1 MNTMNAEILHLLDA
15 LDTRFNRT
23 ILLRC
28 KELIEYDSKEHPFWH
43 LNVLIGIAHEALKMQ
58 FHLKRAYKERELNYL
73 AWAAR
78 NLLELRIWSM
88 YVAKSEQNAWRF
100 HQDQFI
106 DGLTS
111 IRPMEKAADKIGST
125 VDAEFLRSTA
135 AALRSMLTPLA
146 DNAGVTEANGYLS
159 PKLVARELGIAG
171 KFEVHNT
178 ITSKLLHATGLS
190 VLVAGDEVSTTSTI
204 DSCFVYAASNALSIL
219 DTLNAHLKTSRLPTF
234 G

>member
-1 MNTMNAEILHLLDA
+1 MNTMNAEIPHLLDA

-28 KELIEYDSKEHPFWH
+28 KELIGYDSPEHPFWH
-43 LNVLIGIAHEALKMQ
+43 LNVFIGIAHEALKMQ

-78 NLLELRIWSM
+78 NLLELRVWSM

-111 IRPMEKAADKIGST
+111 IRSMDKAADKVGRT

-135 AALRSMLTPLA
+135 AALRVRLKPLA

-159 PKLVARELGIAG
+159 PKLVAREMGIEG
-171 KFEVHNT
+171 EFDVHNT
-178 ITSKLLHATGLS
+178 ITSKLLHATGFS
-190 VLVAGDEVSTTSTI
+190 VLVAGDELSTTNTM
-204 DSCFVYAASNALSIL
+204 DSCFAYAASNALSIL
-219 DTLNAHLKTSRLPTF
+219 DTLNARTKTLSLPSF